1 MDHTAVS
8 WLWLIA
14 GGALLGLFFKPGK
27 VVRFTLGG
35 ALLALAGSGLSLAF
49 SQDRAATLLG
59 VAALVILVSG
69 GFVTAGALLCN
80 RALNRRAH
88 F

>member
-14 GGALLGLFFKPGK
+14 GGALLGLVFKPGK
-27 VVRFTLGG
+27 VVRFSLGC
-35 ALLALAGSGLSLAF
+35 ALLALLGSGIAHF
-49 SQDRAATLLG
+49 FAQDRAAAWLA
-59 VAALVILVSG
+59 VAALVTLVSG
-69 GFVTAGALLCN
+69 SFVAAGALIGD
-80 RALNRRAH
+80 RALSRRAH